1 MEAEM
6 TSSVRHIALVV
17 PNLREAEEYYQSI
30 FQMELIGRE
39 TDLGDGQWYTL
50 PVGKGWEDAEAAGIE
65 LKMLALR
72 KGDVVLALF
81 SGPHPSG
88 QVFAIGLAMPQ
99 AQVAEVRNQLPPDA
113 EVIVDQKEQFKEGAV
128 QLPRS
133 IWNNLA
139 ACTPRR
145 PVPYER
151 GFRWPVDRI
160 VKTAICAT
168 CSLRMRLP
176 PNNSLERTGDL
187 ATVASQR
194 GDWGFEQSS

>member
-113 EVIVDQKEQFKEGAV
+113 EVIVDQKEQFNFRDRYGIIW
-128 QLPRS
+128 QL
-133 IWNNLA
+133 
-139 ACTPRR
+139 
-145 PVPYER
+145 VPP
-151 GFRWPVDRI
+151 GDQFLMNGDSAGRWI
-160 VKTAICAT
+160 E
-168 CSLRMRLP
+168 L
-176 PNNSLERTGDL
+176 
-187 ATVASQR
+187 
-194 GDWGFEQSS
+194 